1 MASFPQSNHFSKH
14 YSFQPGPDPPQV
26 QDLTQ
31 LSEAERMRLGGRQE
45 LIE

>member
-1 MASFPQSNHFSKH
+1 MASFPQPNHFPKH
-14 YSFQPGPDPPQV
+14 CGYQPGPDPPQV

-31 LSEAERMRLGGRQE
+31 LSEAERMRLSGRQE